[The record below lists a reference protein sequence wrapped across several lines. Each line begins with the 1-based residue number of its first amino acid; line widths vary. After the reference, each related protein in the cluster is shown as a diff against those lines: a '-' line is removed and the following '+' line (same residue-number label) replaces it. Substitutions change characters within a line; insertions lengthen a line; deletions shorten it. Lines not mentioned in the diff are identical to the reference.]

1 MKEKYENVEM
11 EVIEFEGEDIVRTSG
26 EGDVIGGAEDD

>member
-11 EVIEFEGEDIVRTSG
+11 EVIEFEGEDIVTISPIEDGG
-26 EGDVIGGAEDD
+26 EN

>member
-11 EVIEFEGEDIVRTSG
+11 EVIEFEGEDIVTISG
-26 EGDVIGGAEDD
+26 PITEEIDEDD

>member
-11 EVIEFEGEDIVRTSG
+11 EVIEFEGEDIVRTSPLIEG
-26 EGDVIGGAEDD
+26 EGED

>member
-11 EVIEFEGEDIVRTSG
+11 EVIEFEGEDIVRTSLIDD
-26 EGDVIGGAEDD
+26 GDEND